1 MQNTST
7 SRTAPTVLVIG
18 VDGSALGHIRECL
31 ATDAAITGESVGYG
45 DASAAARR
53 HRPQV
58 IIVGFEADP
67 MAAVELG
74 EQLGTEHPGAV
85 LIAHAT
91 IAQPERIREAMR
103 AGYRDFVVLPEDAQ
117 LLRRTVREAP
127 SDVATVTDQ
136 GQVVVTIGAKGG
148 VGTSFITVN
157 LASEL
162 APVHRVCAVDLDF
175 SMGDLASMLDL
186 QTTTSMQDLLGN
198 LNRLDERMLAGS
210 VAVHPS
216 GLHVVAQP
224 VELLENEFLRSEDVL
239 KVLSTAADAYQ
250 YLFVDCGG
258 RVDDATRTAAT
269 VADLVLLV
277 CSPDVPSVKNAWR
290 RLHLL
295 DRQGVDLNRVRLIVN
310 RWDKNPPL
318 TIADIEANLGV
329 PVAATVANDPSRC
342 QHAVNIGALLRD
354 VDKRCAAASDI
365 SNLVSLITDGVR
377 QVDATPSARP
387 LSWLFR

>member
-7 SRTAPTVLVIG
+7 NRTAPTVLVIG
-18 VDGSALGHIRECL
+18 VAGSAMGHIRECL
-31 ATDAAITGESVGYG
+31 HTEAAIPNETVEHREGS
-45 DASAAARR
+45 SAARR

-58 IIVGFEADP
+58 IIVGFDADP
-67 MAAVELG
+67 DAAVQLG
-74 EQLGTEHPGAV
+74 EQLGTEHPNAV

-91 IAQPERIREAMR
+91 MAQPERIREAMR

-127 SDVATVTDQ
+127 SEVATVADQ
-136 GQVVVTIGAKGG
+136 GQVVVVIGAKGG
-148 VGTSFITVN
+148 VGSSFITAN
-157 LASEL
+157 LGAEL
-162 APVHRVCAVDLDF
+162 VPVHRVCAIDLDF

-186 QTTTSMQDLLGN
+186 QTSSSMQDLLGN

-224 VELLENEFLRSEDVL
+224 LELLENEFLRGEDVL

-258 RVDDATRTAAT
+258 RIDEATRTAAT

-295 DRQGVDLNRVRLIVN
+295 ERQGVDLNRVRLIVN

-318 TIADIEANLGV
+318 TIADIEGNLGI
-329 PVAATVANDPSRC
+329 PVAATVANDPNRC
-342 QHAVNIGALLRD
+342 QHAVNVGSLLRD
-354 VDKRCAAASDI
+354 VDKRCAASTDI

-377 QVDATPSARP
+377 QVEPSSASRP